1 MSRPTLLV
9 VDLSNQ
15 VYKAVASHQGLTSK
29 RVFTGGLYGFLVSLC
44 VAIKETHAHE
54 VVIGGDSRPY
64 IRSRDYPMYKKLR
77 AKDPDDPIL
86 KAFQQ
91 SMGLVKDLCVELG
104 LPIWMVPGFEY
115 DDLIAH
121 CIMKYRHRYGKI
133 VAMSNDSDL
142 QQLLWAKNFSI
153 YKGKKGGFYGL
164 SEFEKEWPGITP
176 DQIPMAIAMMGSHN
190 DVEGISGLGPKT
202 AIKALRDPFKMREI
216 RAKHAALIDRNLPLI
231 QLPHAEFPYGQ
242 GIPKPFKAFDSP
254 RSLYRFCG
262 TYDITVESFMIKA
275 LEQVLR

>member
-142 QQLLWAKNFSI
+142 YQLLWAKNFSI
-153 YKGKKGGFYGL
+153 YKGKKGASTGCQSL
-164 SEFEKEWPGITP
+164 RR
-176 DQIPMAIAMMGSHN
+176 
-190 DVEGISGLGPKT
+190 SGP
-202 AIKALRDPFKMREI
+202 A
-216 RAKHAALIDRNLPLI
+216 
-231 QLPHAEFPYGQ
+231 
-242 GIPKPFKAFDSP
+242 SP
-254 RSLYRFCG
+254 RTRSRWRLP
-262 TYDITVESFMIKA
+262 
-275 LEQVLR
+275 